1 MRWRLL
7 GLIGGPA
14 AFALILAVPLP
25 GLSRAAHVLAAVL
38 VWAVVYWVTE
48 ILPPAATAL
57 LSSAVLI
64 VLGVAP
70 ARQVLAPYA
79 DPVVFLF
86 LGTFILAEGARASS
100 LDRRIA
106 YLLLSR
112 RWATRGPGW
121 VLAAVGLVTWIL
133 SLWMSNTATTALML
147 PVGVGLTRIFGE
159 RGAEKRF
166 SIGLLLMLTWASS
179 VAVGLPIASPPN
191 LIAIGLLA
199 DLAAVRLSF
208 ASWVLLTMPLA
219 VVMLVLCWTLLYGR
233 YRPKAIQTG
242 DVRRFV
248 EDQLRGL
255 GPVSRKERYVL
266 GALTAAAV
274 LWMAPGT
281 ASLLLGPDAGVTTF
295 LEAHLPESAVAL
307 AAAIALLAV
316 PLNVRT
322 LQPVLTW
329 RDAAGIDWGTI
340 FLFGGGLA
348 LGTLTFQ
355 TGLAATVA
363 QAVVRATGSAS
374 VWALTALAIALGIIL
389 SETTSNTASAGVV
402 VPSMIALAA
411 AAGVSPIPPAVG
423 AALGASFGF
432 MLPVS
437 TPPNAIVYGTGLIPL
452 RAMISSGLW
461 LDLAGGVVIWIGLR
475 LLCPVLGLV

>member
-7 GLIGGPA
+7 GLLGGPA
-14 AFALILAVPLP
+14 AFALILAVPMP
-25 GLSRAAHVLAAVL
+25 GLSGAAHGLAAVL

-48 ILPPAATAL
+48 VIPPAATAL
-57 LSSAVLI
+57 LSTVLLI

-70 ARQVLAPYA
+70 ARKVLAPYA

-86 LGTFILAEGARASS
+86 LGTFILAEGARVSG

-112 RWATRGPGW
+112 RGATRGPGW
-121 VLAAVGLVTWIL
+121 VLAAVGLVTWTL
-133 SLWMSNTATTALML
+133 SLWMSNTATTALMI
-147 PVGVGLTRIFGE
+147 PVGVGLTRIFGV
-159 RGAEKRF
+159 RGAGPRF

-219 VVMLVLCWTLLYGR
+219 VIMLALCWVLLYGR
-233 YRPKAIQTG
+233 YRPQAIQTG
-242 DVRRFV
+242 DVREFV
-248 EDQLRGL
+248 EDQLRAL
-255 GPVSRKERYVL
+255 GPFTRKERYVL
-266 GALTAAAV
+266 GALTAAAG

-281 ASLLLGPDAGVTTF
+281 ASLVLGPDAGMTTF

-307 AAAIALLAV
+307 AAAIALLAL

-329 RDAAGIDWGTI
+329 RGATAIDWGTI
-340 FLFGGGLA
+340 VLFGGGLA
-348 LGTLTFQ
+348 LGTLTFE
-355 TGLAATVA
+355 TGLAERAAEALVG
-363 QAVVRATGSAS
+363 ATGAVS
-374 VWALTALAIALGIIL
+374 VWTLTAVAIALGILL
-389 SETTSNTASAGVV
+389 SETTSNTASAAVV

-452 RAMISSGLW
+452 RAMVSSGIW
-461 LDLAGGVVIWIGLR
+461 LDLTGGAVIWIGLR
-475 LLCPVLGLV
+475 LLCPLLGLV